1 MQTIN
6 DLKIP
11 YNKVLARLGFAS
23 GKTVIDPKTTAALEQ
38 EILIAKKIIVPKQA
52 IAFSAF
58 KIIADDIILIE
69 PSFEIKSKDI
79 ANLLANCH
87 LVYGFAVTIGTA
99 LEEKRNAYINEKETS
114 HALML
119 DAIGSVAAEEL
130 AEITNQQIKTE
141 AELVGNLT
149 TMRFSPGYGNW
160 PLNAQKDFLN
170 WIGAQAV
177 GIKLTPSF
185 QMLPEKSVS
194 AILGIYKRQ
203 AEEISLRFAP
213 RDDK

>member
-1 MQTIN
+1 M
-6 DLKIP
+6 
-11 YNKVLARLGFAS
+11 LARLGFAN
-23 GKTVIDPKTTAALEQ
+23 GKTVIDQKTTVALEQ
-38 EILIAKKIIVPKQA
+38 EISIAKKIIVPKQA

-58 KIIADDIILIE
+58 KIITDDTILIE

-87 LVYGFAVTIGTA
+87 LAYGFAVTIGPA
-99 LEEKRNAYINEKETS
+99 LEEKRNEYINEKETS
-114 HALML
+114 RALML

-141 AELVGNLT
+141 AELVGSLT

-160 PLNAQKDFLN
+160 PLNAQKDFLT
-170 WIGAQAV
+170 WIGAQAI

-203 AEEISLRFAP
+203 AEEISRRFAP